1 MLLGGVLA
9 CGGVGVVLITYIVAT
24 STTIC
29 LLLLRFAIIIERM
42 GGLIDR
48 SMMLLLFDHVPITI
62 DIILSNYNRGK
73 DQSSGVVLSCCLS
86 SY

>member
-1 MLLGGVLA
+1 VLFLLH
-9 CGGVGVVLITYIVAT
+9 ITYIVAT

-29 LLLLRFAIIIERM
+29 GLLRFAIIIERM